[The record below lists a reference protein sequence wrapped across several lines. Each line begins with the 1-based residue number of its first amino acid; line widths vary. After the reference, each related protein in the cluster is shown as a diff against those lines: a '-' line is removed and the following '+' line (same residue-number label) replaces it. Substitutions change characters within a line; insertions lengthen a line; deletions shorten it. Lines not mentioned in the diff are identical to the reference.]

1 MKQSLLFAVLAGPL
15 VGVLPLQAMAQDV
28 GQNAAPADPPCRVD
42 DRAVERASSALP
54 ARAGTR
60 PMPERGTVA
69 PANRLPAHMESASS
83 RAMAAAAARSDAK
96 DAKKN
101 NKPACGPAAQ
111 ENLPAEDAR
120 KG

>member
-42 DRAVERASSALP
+42 DRAAERASAALP

-69 PANRLPAHMESASS
+69 PANKVPAHVESAAS
-83 RAMAAAAARSDAK
+83 RAMAAAA
-96 DAKKN
+96 KKN
-101 NKPACGPAAQ
+101 SEPECEPAPNGKK
-111 ENLPAEDAR
+111 D
-120 KG
+120 